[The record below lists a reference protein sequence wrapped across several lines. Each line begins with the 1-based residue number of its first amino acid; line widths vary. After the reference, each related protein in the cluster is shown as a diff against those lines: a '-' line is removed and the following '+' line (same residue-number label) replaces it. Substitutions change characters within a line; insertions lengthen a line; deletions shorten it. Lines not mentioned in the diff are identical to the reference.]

1 MASLSM
7 ERRRGK
13 PVGWRVTWDDA
24 AGRRATLRIG
34 RTSKRNAQHLLCLV
48 ERLLEA
54 KHLGVPLDGE
64 TARWLDGL
72 DPKIADRLARAGLI
86 VGGTQARLGSF
97 LDRLLAE
104 RRGSRKRAS
113 LVVWG
118 HVVRN
123 LIEFFGADCPL
134 KSITPERAEEF
145 HQHLVALG
153 LRDTTIHK
161 RLQHCRTFF
170 NCAKRQRLVADNP
183 FEFVKHRPGD
193 AAERRAYVPVADVL
207 RLMDYCPNETWRVLL
222 ALARFGGLRI
232 PSEAFS
238 LKWTDIDWERGRLTV
253 PCPKTEHLPGRGY
266 RVVPLFPLLRQYLD
280 AAWSKAPE
288 GAVYVIPEEYRRRAQ
303 GPGGWR
309 NANLRTTLEKIVR
322 RAGLTPWP
330 RLWHSLRSS
339 CESDL
344 AAAFPLAAV
353 AKWLGN
359 TPAIALQHYVDPT
372 DSLFQQ
378 AANWFPPT
386 GGGDNATSGDPTAA
400 QKAAQKAAQQ
410 VSATSGI
417 LRNLPNSPIPQF
429 TAVQQLATPCV
440 PIHPPKAERTGFE
453 PAEDL
458 SPSRV

>member
-1 MASLSM
+1 
-7 ERRRGK
+7 
-13 PVGWRVTWDDA
+13 
-24 AGRRATLRIG
+24 
-34 RTSKRNAQHLLCLV
+34 
-48 ERLLEA
+48 
-54 KHLGVPLDGE
+54 
-64 TARWLDGL
+64 
-72 DPKIADRLARAGLI
+72 
-86 VGGTQARLGSF
+86 
-97 LDRLLAE
+97 LAE
-104 RRGSRKRAS
+104 RRGNCKPAS

-118 HVVRN
+118 HVVKN

-183 FEFVKHRPGD
+183 FEFVKHRRGD

-207 RLMDYCPNETWRVLL
+207 RVMDYCPNDTWRLLL

-238 LKWTDIDWERGRLTV
+238 LKWADVDWERNRLLV
-253 PCPKTEHLPGRGY
+253 PSPKTEHLPGRGY
-266 RVVPLFPLLRQYLD
+266 RVMPLFPLLRQYLD

-330 RLWHSLRSS
+330 RLWHSLRAS

-344 AAAFPLAAV
+344 AASFP
-353 AKWLGN
+353 
-359 TPAIALQHYVDPT
+359 
-372 DSLFQQ
+372 S
-378 AANWFPPT
+378 
-386 GGGDNATSGDPTAA
+386 GGGCQVAGQYPRDRTTALRRSDRQPVPASG
-400 QKAAQKAAQQ
+400 QL
-410 VSATSGI
+410 VSADWQGEYS
-417 LRNLPNSPIPQF
+417 LQ
-429 TAVQQLATPCV
+429 
-440 PIHPPKAERTGFE
+440 E
-453 PAEDL
+453 
-458 SPSRV
+458 